1 MCFAF
6 SNEKSSDSSVA
17 NDVNNI
23 SVTGKGGAEKSIQG
37 GSGSGKCRVQ
47 GGSSS
52 EKCIFCSKPGH
63 KIYNCYSFIAA
74 PVEKRCKFA
83 TSNNL
88 CFTCLKISHASNR
101 CRFRSSPRAEG
112 CKKNHHAL
120 LCSCEGETVVKSC
133 VEEALKKVSSIVN
146 RVASGV
152 GEVGARLHVLPVVV
166 SNERGDEKE
175 VYAMLD
181 SGSEESLLSKEVA
194 DFLEL
199 PGVKKDVVVITA
211 DGRRTPINTLQV
223 KLHVGPLNRAA
234 RYDVSDV
241 LVMDNLQS
249 IGPNVP
255 CAENLSQHE
264 YLSDLIEHFPRLADD
279 RLQFIIGTKETFLT
293 HRTNVRKAPTG
304 KPWAAKTK
312 LGWVVY
318 GPDNAV
324 TEKNSTARVSFA
336 RVTNEMLDRKLD
348 LWLDTSFD
356 ESRHDDEEVMSYD
369 DKRAISLYE
378 QSLTR
383 VEKHYAVALPFK
395 NNEAP
400 SLLNNIS
407 SARKQLLSLSRKL
420 SKNPEKLNA
429 YCKFMNELFDNGHA
443 VILSDAQARGEEGRV
458 WHLNYHM
465 VTSSG
470 KNRIVFNCSSEFA
483 GANLNKLLLKGPNL
497 ANSLIG
503 VFFRFR
509 LHRYAIV
516 GDIKKMY
523 YQCCVLETDQDFLR
537 FLCFKDD
544 LLSGDVIHCRMTR
557 LAYGL
562 LCSQSGAQFC
572 LRRAIS
578 NNETAA
584 APETLELALHSFYVD
599 DLLTSVSASSEL

>member
-17 NDVNNI
+17 DGANNI
-23 SVTGKGGAEKSIQG
+23 SVTGKGGAEKSIQ
-37 GSGSGKCRVQ
+37 SGSGKCRVQ

-74 PVEKRCKFA
+74 PIEKRCKFT

-88 CFTCLKISHASNR
+88 CFTCLRISHANNS
-101 CRFRSSPRAEG
+101 CRFRSLPRADG

-120 LCSCEGETVVKSC
+120 LCSCEGETVVKSF
-133 VEEALKKVSSIVN
+133 VEEAPKKVSSIVN

-181 SGSEESLLSKEVA
+181 SGSEESLLSEEVA

-241 LVMDNLQS
+241 LIMDNLQS

-264 YLSDLIEHFPRLADD
+264 YLSDLIEHFPRVADD

-293 HRTNVRKAPTG
+293 HRTNVRKAPAG
-304 KPWAAKTK
+304 KPRAAKTK

-318 GPDNAV
+318 GPDNAM

-356 ESRHDDEEVMSYD
+356 ESRHDDEEAMSFN

-383 VEKHYAVALPFK
+383 VGKHYAVALPFK

-400 SLLNNIS
+400 SLPNNIS
-407 SARKQLLSLSRKL
+407 SAR
-420 SKNPEKLNA
+420 
-429 YCKFMNELFDNGHA
+429 
-443 VILSDAQARGEEGRV
+443 
-458 WHLNYHM
+458 
-465 VTSSG
+465 
-470 KNRIVFNCSSEFA
+470 
-483 GANLNKLLLKGPNL
+483 
-497 ANSLIG
+497 
-503 VFFRFR
+503 
-509 LHRYAIV
+509 
-516 GDIKKMY
+516 
-523 YQCCVLETDQDFLR
+523 
-537 FLCFKDD
+537 
-544 LLSGDVIHCRMTR
+544 
-557 LAYGL
+557 
-562 LCSQSGAQFC
+562 
-572 LRRAIS
+572 
-578 NNETAA
+578 
-584 APETLELALHSFYVD
+584 
-599 DLLTSVSASSEL
+599 